1 MRKLAETQQGLNHL
15 IEAGSSGF
23 FPLFHQDWIK
33 ESFQEDNQP
42 RISFSKAAEN
52 VERYYQQLKR
62 HSSIERQQTALM
74 ALKQN
79 ERAEFVRSFM
89 KMVEFRSL
97 DRLKELH

>member
-1 MRKLAETQQGLNHL
+1 MRKLAETNQGLNHL
-15 IEAGSSGF
+15 LEAGSSGF

-33 ESFQEDNQP
+33 ESLQDAHHP

-52 VERYYQQLKR
+52 VERYYQQIKR

-74 ALKQN
+74 AFNQDERN
-79 ERAEFVRSFM
+79 EFIRSFI

>member
-1 MRKLAETQQGLNHL
+1 MRKLATEQGLDHL
-15 IEAGSSGF
+15 IEAGSSGY

-33 ESFQEDNQP
+33 ESFLEENSP

-52 VERYYQQLKR
+52 VERYYQQIKR
-62 HSSIERQQTALM
+62 HSSYERKQTALM
-74 ALKQN
+74 AFNSN

-89 KMVEFRSL
+89 RMVEFRSL